1 MGQVGHLGCTEQ
13 RSHAQ
18 TPPLASVATCPICFQ
33 VPCKRRS
40 EEVPCSFEHLKA
52 STQYCVRTAAA
63 GIARERSR
71 EAEQCLLTPAAPSGG
86 STLTNSAGTVASQ
99 VLLTAQT
106 CVEV

>member
-1 MGQVGHLGCTEQ
+1 MLRLHRAAELCTNPT
-13 RSHAQ
+13 SG
-18 TPPLASVATCPICFQ
+18 SVAACPICFQ
-33 VPCKRRS
+33 VPCKWRS

-71 EAEQCLLTPAAPSGG
+71 EAEQCLLTPAAPAGG
-86 STLTNSAGTVASQ
+86 SSLTNSAGTAAPQ

-106 CVEV
+106 RVEG